1 MVNKPKC
8 HKMSRVV
15 TAAGLFVVLLITAC
29 DSAPAVTSD
38 ADAKAKSSSGAAS
51 APPANTKTA
60 SPNKTG
66 TLTAVTPNGP
76 KRLEVKR
83 AGAPGAPVVPV
94 ATGATAATPAATPKS
109 ASSLPAASSAPPVKP
124 AAPATPIVPTASTS
138 SAATTTPDP
147 SLALMNPG
155 DEVVTPDLPPSSRG
169 SGSATS
175 TPAASAPVSVAAA
188 PGARAPSAAER
199 AAAARMASANDAQRQ
214 AQATAAAARAA
225 ARTDIDGNQTGWSV
239 LLASVTGAEHQANA
253 NAIREEVIR
262 RYPQLNDAYVST
274 TQRGSVVLVGH
285 FTGPQDPAAQ
295 AELKVVKEIN
305 EGNMRA
311 FPRAMLTRM
320 GAGAEAGPPGPNDL
334 RIVRRTRPNA
344 TLYSLQIAVWSAF
357 GTDEL
362 KMSDI
367 KRSAETLCRQLRA
380 EGNEAYYF
388 HDFDTKTSIVTVG
401 VFGADAY
408 DSKSTLYAPEV
419 EAVMKKFPKHLV
431 NGEELL
437 MPVDMRDPTGKTM
450 PQSPRLVEIPKF

>member
-8 HKMSRVV
+8 HKMSRVLA
-15 TAAGLFVVLLITAC
+15 AAGLFVALLITAC
-29 DSAPAVTSD
+29 DSTPAVTSD
-38 ADAKAKSSSGAAS
+38 ADAKAKSSNGAAL

-66 TLTAVTPNGP
+66 TLTPVTPNGP

-83 AGAPGAPVVPV
+83 AGAPSAPSG
-94 ATGATAATPAATPKS
+94 ATGASGATTTSPAAT
-109 ASSLPAASSAPPVKP
+109 AAND
-124 AAPATPIVPTASTS
+124 PT
-138 SAATTTPDP
+138 
-147 SLALMNPG
+147 LALMNPE
-155 DEVVTPDLPPSSRG
+155 DEVVVTDVPLSTKG
-169 SGSATS
+169 SDSAAG
-175 TPAASAPVSVAAA
+175 AAAAPVPVSVAAA
-188 PGARAPSAAER
+188 PGVRAPSAAER
-199 AAAARMASANDAQRQ
+199 AAAARMASTNDAQRQ

-225 ARTDIDGNQTGWSV
+225 ARTDVDGNQTGWSV

-357 GTDEL
+357 GTNEL

-380 EGNEAYYF
+380 EGNDAYYF

>member
-29 DSAPAVTSD
+29 DSTPAVTSD
-38 ADAKAKSSSGAAS
+38 TDAKAKSSSGAAV
-51 APPANTKTA
+51 APPANTKTV

-66 TLTAVTPNGP
+66 TLTPVTPNGP

-83 AGAPGAPVVPV
+83 AGAPGAPSAPV
-94 ATGATAATPAATPKS
+94 LPGATGAPATAAS
-109 ASSLPAASSAPPVKP
+109 N
-124 AAPATPIVPTASTS
+124 
-138 SAATTTPDP
+138 DP

-155 DEVVTPDLPPSSRG
+155 DEVVTPDLPPSAKG

-175 TPAASAPVSVAAA
+175 TPAAPEPVSVAAA

-199 AAAARMASANDAQRQ
+199 AAAARMASTNDAQRQ

-225 ARTDIDGNQTGWSV
+225 ARTDVDGNQTGWSV
-239 LLASVTGAEHQANA
+239 LLASVTGADHQANA
-253 NAIREEVIR
+253 NAIREEVVR

-344 TLYSLQIAVWSAF
+344 TLYSLQVAVWSTF
-357 GTDEL
+357 GTNEL

>member
-8 HKMSRVV
+8 HKMSCVL
-15 TAAGLFVVLLITAC
+15 TTAGLFVLLVTAGC
-29 DSAPAVTSD
+29 DSTPVVTSD
-38 ADAKAKSSSGAAS
+38 PSSKEAVGSAEKSSS
-51 APPANTKTA
+51 NTKTV

-66 TLTAVTPNGP
+66 TLTAVGPNGP

-83 AGAPGAPVVPV
+83 PVPVTTAVTPVLTATTPTTTPV
-94 ATGATAATPAATPKS
+94 ATPATTPAAALAQPKPTPT
-109 ASSLPAASSAPPVKP
+109 ATVADQAAS
-124 AAPATPIVPTASTS
+124 TDPT
-138 SAATTTPDP
+138 
-147 SLALMNPG
+147 LALMNPG
-155 DEVVTPDLPPSSRG
+155 DEVVVPTPPTAKTPSA
-169 SGSATS
+169 SGKTVAMPGT
-175 TPAASAPVSVAAA
+175 SVAAA

-239 LLASVTGAEHQANA
+239 LLASVTGPDHQANA
-253 NAIREEVIR
+253 NAIREEVVR

-305 EGNMRA
+305 EGNTRA

-334 RIVRRTRPNA
+334 RIVRRSRPNS
-344 TLYSLQIAVWSAF
+344 TLYSLQVAVWSTF

-380 EGNEAYYF
+380 EGNESYYF

-419 EAVMKKFPKHLV
+419 EAVMRKFPKHLV

-437 MPVDMRDPTGKTM
+437 IPVDMRDPAGKTM

>member
-8 HKMSRVV
+8 HKMSSVLA
-15 TAAGLFVVLLITAC
+15 AAGLFVALLITAC

-38 ADAKAKSSSGAAS
+38 ADAKAKSSSGAAL

-66 TLTAVTPNGP
+66 TLTPVTPNGP

-83 AGAPGAPVVPV
+83 AGAPSAPSAPSG
-94 ATGATAATPAATPKS
+94 ATGDLGATSTLATPATTAKPAASATPAKTASTAIPSVPTATTSPAATAAND
-109 ASSLPAASSAPPVKP
+109 
-124 AAPATPIVPTASTS
+124 PT
-138 SAATTTPDP
+138 
-147 SLALMNPG
+147 LALMNPE
-155 DEVVTPDLPPSSRG
+155 DEVVATDVPLSTKGPDS
-169 SGSATS
+169 
-175 TPAASAPVSVAAA
+175 AASAPAAPVPVSVAAA

-199 AAAARMASANDAQRQ
+199 AAAARMASTNDAQRQ

-225 ARTDIDGNQTGWSV
+225 ARTDVDGNQTGWSV

-253 NAIREEVIR
+253 NAIREEVVR

-344 TLYSLQIAVWSAF
+344 TLYSLQVAVWSAF

-380 EGNEAYYF
+380 EGNEAFYF

>member
-8 HKMSRVV
+8 HKMSRVLA
-15 TAAGLFVVLLITAC
+15 AAGLFVALLITAC
-29 DSAPAVTSD
+29 DSTPAVTSD
-38 ADAKAKSSSGAAS
+38 ADTKAKSSNGAAL

-83 AGAPGAPVVPV
+83 AGAPVAPV
-94 ATGATAATPAATPKS
+94 AQGAQGA
-109 ASSLPAASSAPPVKP
+109 
-124 AAPATPIVPTASTS
+124 
-138 SAATTTPDP
+138 SAANDP

-155 DEVVTPDLPPSSRG
+155 DEVVTPDPPLTAK
-169 SGSATS
+169 GSAS
-175 TPAASAPVSVAAA
+175 AASAPVAFAPVSVAAA

>member
-8 HKMSRVV
+8 HKMSSVLA
-15 TAAGLFVVLLITAC
+15 AAGLFVALLITAC

-38 ADAKAKSSSGAAS
+38 ADAKAKSSSGAAL

-83 AGAPGAPVVPV
+83 AGAPSAPGGPNGASGATSTSATPATTAKPAASATPAKTASTATPSVPT
-94 ATGATAATPAATPKS
+94 ATTSPAATAAND
-109 ASSLPAASSAPPVKP
+109 
-124 AAPATPIVPTASTS
+124 PT
-138 SAATTTPDP
+138 
-147 SLALMNPG
+147 LALMNPE
-155 DEVVTPDLPPSSRG
+155 DEVVATDVPLSTKG
-169 SGSATS
+169 SVS
-175 TPAASAPVSVAAA
+175 AASAPAAPVPVSVAAA

-199 AAAARMASANDAQRQ
+199 AAAARMASTNDAQRQ

-225 ARTDIDGNQTGWSV
+225 ARTDVDGNQTGWSV

-253 NAIREEVIR
+253 NAIREEVVR

-344 TLYSLQIAVWSAF
+344 TLYSLQVAVWSTF

>member
-8 HKMSRVV
+8 HKMSRVLA
-15 TAAGLFVVLLITAC
+15 AAGLFVALLITAC

-38 ADAKAKSSSGAAS
+38 ADAKAKSSSGAAL

-83 AGAPGAPVVPV
+83 AGAPGAPSGP
-94 ATGATAATPAATPKS
+94 TGASGATSTSATPAAT
-109 ASSLPAASSAPPVKP
+109 AKP
-124 AAPATPIVPTASTS
+124 ASTATPSVPTATTS
-138 SAATTTPDP
+138 PAAIAANDP
-147 SLALMNPG
+147 TLALMNPE
-155 DEVVTPDLPPSSRG
+155 DEVVATDVPLSTKG
-169 SGSATS
+169 SDSAAG
-175 TPAASAPVSVAAA
+175 AAAAPVPVSVAAA

-199 AAAARMASANDAQRQ
+199 AAAARMASTNDAQRQ

-225 ARTDIDGNQTGWSV
+225 ARTDVDGNQTGWSV

>member
-8 HKMSRVV
+8 HKMSRVLA
-15 TAAGLFVVLLITAC
+15 AAGLFVALLITAC
-29 DSAPAVTSD
+29 DSTPAVTSD
-38 ADAKAKSSSGAAS
+38 ADAKAKSSNGAAL

-66 TLTAVTPNGP
+66 TLTPVTPNGP

-83 AGAPGAPVVPV
+83 AGAPSAPSG
-94 ATGATAATPAATPKS
+94 ATGASGATPTSATPAAT
-109 ASSLPAASSAPPVKP
+109 AKP
-124 AAPATPIVPTASTS
+124 ASTATPSVPTATTS
-138 SAATTTPDP
+138 PAATAANDP
-147 SLALMNPG
+147 TLALMNPE
-155 DEVVTPDLPPSSRG
+155 DEVVVTDVPLSTKG
-169 SGSATS
+169 SDSAAGAAAA
-175 TPAASAPVSVAAA
+175 PAPASVAAA
-188 PGARAPSAAER
+188 PGVRAPSAAER
-199 AAAARMASANDAQRQ
+199 AAAARMASTNDAQRQ

-225 ARTDIDGNQTGWSV
+225 ARTDVDGNQTGWSV

-253 NAIREEVIR
+253 NAIREEVVR

-357 GTDEL
+357 GTNEL

-380 EGNEAYYF
+380 EGHDAYYF

-408 DSKSTLYAPEV
+408 DSKSTLYVPEV

>member
-8 HKMSRVV
+8 HKMSHVLA
-15 TAAGLFVVLLITAC
+15 AAGLFVALLITAC
-29 DSAPAVTSD
+29 DSTPAVTSD
-38 ADAKAKSSSGAAS
+38 ADAKAKLSSGAAS

-76 KRLEVKR
+76 KRLEVKL
-83 AGAPGAPVVPV
+83 AGAPGAPVAAV
-94 ATGATAATPAATPKS
+94 ATGATAATAAPTPKS
-109 ASSLPAASSAPPVKP
+109 ASSVPAASSAPPVKP
-124 AAPATPIVPTASTS
+124 VAPATPIVPTASPS
-138 SAATTTPDP
+138 SAATATPDP

-155 DEVVTPDLPPSSRG
+155 DEVVTPDLPLTAK
-169 SGSATS
+169 GSAPTAS
-175 TPAASAPVSVAAA
+175 TPAAPAPASVAAA

-225 ARTDIDGNQTGWSV
+225 ARTDIDGTQTGWSV

>member
-8 HKMSRVV
+8 HKMSRVLA
-15 TAAGLFVVLLITAC
+15 AAGLFVALLITAC
-29 DSAPAVTSD
+29 DSTPAVTSD
-38 ADAKAKSSSGAAS
+38 ADAKAKSSNGAAL

-66 TLTAVTPNGP
+66 TLTPVTPNGP

-83 AGAPGAPVVPV
+83 AGAPSAPSG
-94 ATGATAATPAATPKS
+94 ATGASGATPTSATPAAT
-109 ASSLPAASSAPPVKP
+109 AKP
-124 AAPATPIVPTASTS
+124 ASTATPSVPTATTS
-138 SAATTTPDP
+138 PAATAANDP
-147 SLALMNPG
+147 TLALMNPE
-155 DEVVTPDLPPSSRG
+155 DEVVVTDVPLSTKG
-169 SGSATS
+169 SDSAAG
-175 TPAASAPVSVAAA
+175 AAAAPVPVSVAAA
-188 PGARAPSAAER
+188 PGVRAPSAAER
-199 AAAARMASANDAQRQ
+199 AAAARMASTNDAQRQ

-225 ARTDIDGNQTGWSV
+225 ARTDVDGNQTGWSV

-357 GTDEL
+357 GTNEL

-380 EGNEAYYF
+380 EGNDAYYF

>member
-15 TAAGLFVVLLITAC
+15 TAAGLFLVLLITAC
-29 DSAPAVTSD
+29 DSTPAVTSD
-38 ADAKAKSSSGAAS
+38 TDAKAKSSSGAAV
-51 APPANTKTA
+51 APPANTKTV

-66 TLTAVTPNGP
+66 TLTPVTPNGP

-83 AGAPGAPVVPV
+83 AGAPGAPSAPV
-94 ATGATAATPAATPKS
+94 LPGATGAPAATPAAPAS
-109 ASSLPAASSAPPVKP
+109 AAASAPPSPPAKP
-124 AAPATPIVPTASTS
+124 APSATLIVPNASTAPATAASN
-138 SAATTTPDP
+138 DP

-155 DEVVTPDLPPSSRG
+155 DEVVTPDLPPSAKG

-175 TPAASAPVSVAAA
+175 APAAPAPVSVAAA

-199 AAAARMASANDAQRQ
+199 AAAARMASTNDAQRQ

-225 ARTDIDGNQTGWSV
+225 ARTDVDGNQTGWSV
-239 LLASVTGAEHQANA
+239 LLASVTGADHQANA
-253 NAIREEVIR
+253 NAIREEVVR

-344 TLYSLQIAVWSAF
+344 TLYSLQVAVWSAF
-357 GTDEL
+357 GTNEL

>member
-8 HKMSRVV
+8 HKMSCVL
-15 TAAGLFVVLLITAC
+15 TTAGLFVLLLTAGC
-29 DSAPAVTSD
+29 DSTPAVTSD
-38 ADAKAKSSSGAAS
+38 PASKEAVNSAEKPSG
-51 APPANTKTA
+51 NTKTV

-66 TLTAVTPNGP
+66 TLTAVGPNGP

-83 AGAPGAPVVPV
+83 P
-94 ATGATAATPAATPKS
+94 TPATTAVTDQ
-109 ASSLPAASSAPPVKP
+109 AAS
-124 AAPATPIVPTASTS
+124 TDPT
-138 SAATTTPDP
+138 
-147 SLALMNPG
+147 LALMNPG
-155 DEVVTPDLPPSSRG
+155 DEVVVPTPPTAQAPSG
-169 SGSATS
+169 PEKTVATP
-175 TPAASAPVSVAAA
+175 TPSVAAA

-239 LLASVTGAEHQANA
+239 LLASVTGPDHKANA
-253 NAIREEVIR
+253 NAIREEVVR

-305 EGNMRA
+305 EGNARA

-334 RIVRRTRPNA
+334 RIVRRSRPNS
-344 TLYSLQIAVWSAF
+344 TLYSLQVAVWSTF

-380 EGNEAYYF
+380 EGNESYYF

-419 EAVMKKFPKHLV
+419 EAVMRKFPKHLV

-437 MPVDMRDPTGKTM
+437 IPVDMRDPTGKTM
-450 PQSPRLVEIPKF
+450 PQAPRLVEIPKF

>member
-1 MVNKPKC
+1 M
-8 HKMSRVV
+8 
-15 TAAGLFVVLLITAC
+15 
-29 DSAPAVTSD
+29 
-38 ADAKAKSSSGAAS
+38 
-51 APPANTKTA
+51 
-60 SPNKTG
+60 
-66 TLTAVTPNGP
+66 
-76 KRLEVKR
+76 
-83 AGAPGAPVVPV
+83 
-94 ATGATAATPAATPKS
+94 
-109 ASSLPAASSAPPVKP
+109 
-124 AAPATPIVPTASTS
+124 AST
-138 SAATTTPDP
+138 
-147 SLALMNPG
+147 
-155 DEVVTPDLPPSSRG
+155 
-169 SGSATS
+169 
-175 TPAASAPVSVAAA
+175 
-188 PGARAPSAAER
+188 
-199 AAAARMASANDAQRQ
+199 NDAQRQ

-225 ARTDIDGNQTGWSV
+225 ARTDVDGNQTGWSV

-253 NAIREEVIR
+253 NAIREEVVR

-305 EGNMRA
+305 EGNTRA

-357 GTDEL
+357 GTNEL

>member
-29 DSAPAVTSD
+29 DSTPAVTSD
-38 ADAKAKSSSGAAS
+38 ADAKAKSSSGAAV
-51 APPANTKTA
+51 APPANTKTV

-83 AGAPGAPVVPV
+83 AGAPGAPV
-94 ATGATAATPAATPKS
+94 ATP
-109 ASSLPAASSAPPVKP
+109 V
-124 AAPATPIVPTASTS
+124 VPTASTS
-138 SAATTTPDP
+138 PAAAPTPDP
-147 SLALMNPG
+147 SLALMNPE
-155 DEVVTPDLPPSSRG
+155 DEVVTPDLPPSAKG
-169 SGSATS
+169 SGL
-175 TPAASAPVSVAAA
+175 AASAQATPAPVSVAAA

-225 ARTDIDGNQTGWSV
+225 ARTDVDGNQTGWSV
-239 LLASVTGAEHQANA
+239 LLASVTGPEHQANA
-253 NAIREEVIR
+253 NAIREEVVR

-357 GTDEL
+357 GTNEL

>member
-29 DSAPAVTSD
+29 DSTPAVTSD
-38 ADAKAKSSSGAAS
+38 TEAKAKSSNGAAV
-51 APPANTKTA
+51 APPANTKTV

-66 TLTAVTPNGP
+66 TLTPVTPNGP

-83 AGAPGAPVVPV
+83 AGAPGAPSAPV
-94 ATGATAATPAATPKS
+94 LPGATGAPATAAS
-109 ASSLPAASSAPPVKP
+109 N
-124 AAPATPIVPTASTS
+124 
-138 SAATTTPDP
+138 DP

-155 DEVVTPDLPPSSRG
+155 DEVVTPDLPPSAKG
-169 SGSATS
+169 SGSATGA
-175 TPAASAPVSVAAA
+175 PAPPAPVSVAAA

-199 AAAARMASANDAQRQ
+199 AAAARMASTNDAQRQ

-225 ARTDIDGNQTGWSV
+225 ARTDVDGNQTGWSV
-239 LLASVTGAEHQANA
+239 LLASVTGADHQANA
-253 NAIREEVIR
+253 NAIREEVVR

-357 GTDEL
+357 GTNEL

>member
-8 HKMSRVV
+8 HKMSRVLA
-15 TAAGLFVVLLITAC
+15 AAGLFVALLITAC

-38 ADAKAKSSSGAAS
+38 ADAKAKSSSGAAL

-83 AGAPGAPVVPV
+83 AGAPSAPSALSG
-94 ATGATAATPAATPKS
+94 ATGDLGATSTSATPAATPKPGAS
-109 ASSLPAASSAPPVKP
+109 ATPAKTASTATPSVPTATTLPAATSAND
-124 AAPATPIVPTASTS
+124 PT
-138 SAATTTPDP
+138 
-147 SLALMNPG
+147 LALMNPE
-155 DEVVTPDLPPSSRG
+155 DEVVATDIPLSTKG
-169 SGSATS
+169 SVS
-175 TPAASAPVSVAAA
+175 AASAPAAPVSGSVAAA

-199 AAAARMASANDAQRQ
+199 AAAARMASTNDAQRQ

-225 ARTDIDGNQTGWSV
+225 ARTDVDGNQTGWSV

-253 NAIREEVIR
+253 NAIREEVVR

-344 TLYSLQIAVWSAF
+344 TLYSLQVAVWSTF

>member
-29 DSAPAVTSD
+29 DSTPAVTSD
-38 ADAKAKSSSGAAS
+38 TDAKAKSSSGAAV
-51 APPANTKTA
+51 APPANTKTV

-66 TLTAVTPNGP
+66 TLTPVTPNGP

-83 AGAPGAPVVPV
+83 AGAPGAPVVPG
-94 ATGATAATPAATPKS
+94 ATGAPATAATN
-109 ASSLPAASSAPPVKP
+109 
-124 AAPATPIVPTASTS
+124 
-138 SAATTTPDP
+138 DP

-155 DEVVTPDLPPSSRG
+155 DEVVTPDLPPSAKG

-175 TPAASAPVSVAAA
+175 TAAAPAPVSVTAA

-199 AAAARMASANDAQRQ
+199 AAAARMASTNDAQRQ

-225 ARTDIDGNQTGWSV
+225 ARTDVDGNQTGWSV
-239 LLASVTGAEHQANA
+239 LLASVTGADHQANA
-253 NAIREEVIR
+253 NAIREEVVR

-344 TLYSLQIAVWSAF
+344 TLYSLQVAVWSAF
-357 GTDEL
+357 GTNEL

>member
-29 DSAPAVTSD
+29 DSTPAVTSD
-38 ADAKAKSSSGAAS
+38 TDAKAKSSSGAAV
-51 APPANTKTA
+51 APPANTKTV

-66 TLTAVTPNGP
+66 TLTPVTPNGP

-83 AGAPGAPVVPV
+83 AGAPGAPVVPG
-94 ATGATAATPAATPKS
+94 ATGAPATAATN
-109 ASSLPAASSAPPVKP
+109 
-124 AAPATPIVPTASTS
+124 
-138 SAATTTPDP
+138 DP

-155 DEVVTPDLPPSSRG
+155 DEVFTPDLPPSAKG

-175 TPAASAPVSVAAA
+175 APAAPAPVSVAAA

-199 AAAARMASANDAQRQ
+199 AAAARMASTNDAQRQ

-225 ARTDIDGNQTGWSV
+225 ARTDVDGNQTGWSV
-239 LLASVTGAEHQANA
+239 LLASVTGADHQANA
-253 NAIREEVIR
+253 NAIREEVVR

-344 TLYSLQIAVWSAF
+344 TLYSLQVAVWSAF
-357 GTDEL
+357 GTNEL

>member
-8 HKMSRVV
+8 HKMSSVLA
-15 TAAGLFVVLLITAC
+15 AAGLFVALLITAC

-38 ADAKAKSSSGAAS
+38 ADAKAKSSSGAAL

-83 AGAPGAPVVPV
+83 AGAPSAPSALSG
-94 ATGATAATPAATPKS
+94 ATGDLGATSTSATPAATPKPG
-109 ASSLPAASSAPPVKP
+109 AS
-124 AAPATPIVPTASTS
+124 ATPAKTASTATPS
-138 SAATTTPDP
+138 VPTTTTSPAATAANDP
-147 SLALMNPG
+147 TLALMNPE
-155 DEVVTPDLPPSSRG
+155 DEVVATDVPLTAKG
-169 SGSATS
+169 SDSAAGAAAVPV
-175 TPAASAPVSVAAA
+175 PASMAAA

-199 AAAARMASANDAQRQ
+199 AAAARMASTNDAQRQ

-225 ARTDIDGNQTGWSV
+225 ARTDVDGNQTGWSV

-253 NAIREEVIR
+253 NAIREEVVR

-334 RIVRRTRPNA
+334 RIIRRTRPNA

-367 KRSAETLCRQLRA
+367 KRSTETLCRQLRA

>member
-15 TAAGLFVVLLITAC
+15 TAAGLFLVLLITAC
-29 DSAPAVTSD
+29 DSTPAVTSD
-38 ADAKAKSSSGAAS
+38 TDAKAKSSSGAAV
-51 APPANTKTA
+51 APPANTKTV

-66 TLTAVTPNGP
+66 TLTPVTPNGP

-83 AGAPGAPVVPV
+83 AGAPGAPSAPV
-94 ATGATAATPAATPKS
+94 LPGVTGAPATAAS
-109 ASSLPAASSAPPVKP
+109 N
-124 AAPATPIVPTASTS
+124 
-138 SAATTTPDP
+138 DP

-155 DEVVTPDLPPSSRG
+155 DEVVTPDLPPSAKG

-175 TPAASAPVSVAAA
+175 APAAPAPVSVAAA

-199 AAAARMASANDAQRQ
+199 AAAARMASTNDAQRQ

-225 ARTDIDGNQTGWSV
+225 ARTDVDGNQTGWSV

-253 NAIREEVIR
+253 NAIREEVVR

-344 TLYSLQIAVWSAF
+344 TLYSLQVAVWSAF

>member
-8 HKMSRVV
+8 HKMSRVLA
-15 TAAGLFVVLLITAC
+15 AAGLFVALLITAC

-38 ADAKAKSSSGAAS
+38 ADAKAKSSSGAAV
-51 APPANTKTA
+51 APPANTKTV

-66 TLTAVTPNGP
+66 TLTPVTPNGP

-83 AGAPGAPVVPV
+83 AGAPGAPSAPV
-94 ATGATAATPAATPKS
+94 LPGVTGAPATAAS
-109 ASSLPAASSAPPVKP
+109 N
-124 AAPATPIVPTASTS
+124 
-138 SAATTTPDP
+138 DP

-155 DEVVTPDLPPSSRG
+155 DEVVTPDLPPSAKG
-169 SGSATS
+169 SGSATGA
-175 TPAASAPVSVAAA
+175 PAAPAPVSVAAA
-188 PGARAPSAAER
+188 PGARAPSTAER
-199 AAAARMASANDAQRQ
+199 AAAARMASTNDAQRQ

-225 ARTDIDGNQTGWSV
+225 ARTDVDGNQTGWSV

-253 NAIREEVIR
+253 NAIREEVVR

-344 TLYSLQIAVWSAF
+344 TLYSLQVAVWSAF

>member
-29 DSAPAVTSD
+29 DSTPAVTSD
-38 ADAKAKSSSGAAS
+38 ADAKAKSSSGAAV

-83 AGAPGAPVVPV
+83 AGAPGAPSAPV
-94 ATGATAATPAATPKS
+94 LPGVTGAPATAAS
-109 ASSLPAASSAPPVKP
+109 N
-124 AAPATPIVPTASTS
+124 
-138 SAATTTPDP
+138 DP

-155 DEVVTPDLPPSSRG
+155 DEVVTPDLPPSAKG

-175 TPAASAPVSVAAA
+175 APAAPAPVSVAAA

-199 AAAARMASANDAQRQ
+199 AAAARMASTNDAQRQ

-225 ARTDIDGNQTGWSV
+225 ARTDVDGNQTGWSV

-253 NAIREEVIR
+253 NAIREEVVR

-344 TLYSLQIAVWSAF
+344 TLYSLQVAVWSAF

-437 MPVDMRDPTGKTM
+437 IPVDMRDPTGKTM

>member
-29 DSAPAVTSD
+29 DSTPAVTSD
-38 ADAKAKSSSGAAS
+38 ADAKAKSSSGAAV

-83 AGAPGAPVVPV
+83 AGAPGAPSAPV
-94 ATGATAATPAATPKS
+94 LPGVTGAPATAAS
-109 ASSLPAASSAPPVKP
+109 N
-124 AAPATPIVPTASTS
+124 
-138 SAATTTPDP
+138 DP

-155 DEVVTPDLPPSSRG
+155 DEVVTPDLPPSAKG

-175 TPAASAPVSVAAA
+175 APAPVSVAAA

-199 AAAARMASANDAQRQ
+199 AAAARMASTNDAQRQ

-225 ARTDIDGNQTGWSV
+225 ARTDVDGNQTGWSV

-253 NAIREEVIR
+253 NAIREEVVR

-344 TLYSLQIAVWSAF
+344 TLYSLQVAVWSAF

>member
-15 TAAGLFVVLLITAC
+15 AAAGLFVALLITAC

-38 ADAKAKSSSGAAS
+38 ADAKTKSSSGAAS

-138 SAATTTPDP
+138 SAATATPDP

-155 DEVVTPDLPPSSRG
+155 DEVVTPDLPPSAKG
-169 SGSATS
+169 SGSPPSA
-175 TPAASAPVSVAAA
+175 PAAPAPASVAAA

-199 AAAARMASANDAQRQ
+199 AAAARMASSNDAQRQ